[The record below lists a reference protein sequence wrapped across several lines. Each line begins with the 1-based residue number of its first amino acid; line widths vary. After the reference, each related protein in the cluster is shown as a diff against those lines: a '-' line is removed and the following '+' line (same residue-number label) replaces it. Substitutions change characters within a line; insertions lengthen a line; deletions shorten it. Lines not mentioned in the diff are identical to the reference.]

1 MKQVLNSIKVNNLEL
16 LLLERRERT
25 ARFVK
30 EVESSFKLF
39 DIYRHGAGLT
49 IEVFVGSCCATI
61 DIVGYSVTISSASPF
76 SKDVVSL
83 VHKQLMECVSKSV
96 LTHFEVI
103 ASN

>member
-1 MKQVLNSIKVNNLEL
+1 MKQILNSIKVNNKEVQG
-16 LLLERRERT
+16 ERT
-25 ARFVK
+25 AKFVK
-30 EVESSFKLF
+30 EVESNFELF
-39 DIYRHGAGLT
+39 DIYSHEEGLT

-61 DIVGYSVTISSASPF
+61 VIVGYSVTISSTSPF

-83 VHKQLMECVSKSV
+83 VHKQLQHCVSKSV